1 MARSL
6 TALKQ
11 LPIATIAAIDGGC
24 FGAGVALALAC
35 DIRIAGKHAV
45 FGITPA
51 KLGIL
56 YPPSDVARLRALV
69 GDGQAARLL
78 FSGMTI
84 KGESARQIGLVEEF
98 VDDRSEERRVG
109 KECVS
114 TCRSRWSPTH

>member
-1 MARSL
+1 MRISDWSSDVCSSDL
-6 TALKQ
+6 
-11 LPIATIAAIDGGC
+11 
-24 FGAGVALALAC
+24 
-35 DIRIAGKHAV
+35 IRIAGKHAV

-84 KGESARQIGLVEEF
+84 NGEPARQIGLVEEF
-98 VDDRSEERRVG
+98 VDDANRSEERRVG
-109 KECVS
+109 KEGVS
-114 TCRSRWSPTH
+114 TCRSRWLPYH

>member
-1 MARSL
+1 MRISDWSSDVCSSDL
-6 TALKQ
+6 
-11 LPIATIAAIDGGC
+11 
-24 FGAGVALALAC
+24 
-35 DIRIAGKHAV
+35 IRIAGKHAV

-84 KGESARQIGLVEEF
+84 NGEPARQIGLVEEF
-98 VDDRSEERRVG
+98 VDDANAEALALAKVIDR
-109 KECVS
+109 KS
-114 TCRSRWSPTH
+114 TRLNSSH